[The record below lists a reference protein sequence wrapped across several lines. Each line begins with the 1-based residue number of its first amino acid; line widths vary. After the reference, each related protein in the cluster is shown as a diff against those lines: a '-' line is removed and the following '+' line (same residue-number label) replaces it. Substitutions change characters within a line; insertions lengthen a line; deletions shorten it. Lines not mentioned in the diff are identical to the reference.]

1 MRCVKSNLP
10 CRKSR
15 KELQFVFAD
24 PSAAA
29 HTPAATRQRAAQE
42 IARRLPTAS
51 PFGAPSIRRS
61 AIVNQCCTT
70 LFPSDPT
77 GWTSDT
83 MSIMNVL
90 QGRDTAADTVALAAS
105 YRLVVDQDPSLR
117 AYSLEAYCRAVSQMR
132 FLAMDFKKNWRRL
145 LESSLLL
152 FLYEV
157 SRCSAPPPGDLCL
170 ALFPKKSFR

>member
-10 CRKSR
+10 CRTSR
-15 KELQFVFAD
+15 KELRFVFSG
-24 PSAAA
+24 PSVAA
-29 HTPAATRQRAAQE
+29 HTPAAATHQRAVQE
-42 IARRLPTAS
+42 IARRLPTAN
-51 PFGAPSIRRS
+51 PFGAASVRRA
-61 AIVNQCCTT
+61 AIVNRCCAT

-90 QGRDTAADTVALAAS
+90 QSRDTAADTVALAAS
-105 YRLVVDQDPSLR
+105 YRLAVDQDSSLR
-117 AYSLEAYCRAVSQMR
+117 AQSLEAYCRAVSQMR
-132 FLAMDFKKNWRRL
+132 HQAMDFKKNWKRL

-157 SRCSAPPPGDLCL
+157 CRPLLLRSS
-170 ALFPKKSFR
+170 S

>member
-1 MRCVKSNLP
+1 MFS
-10 CRKSR
+10 
-15 KELQFVFAD
+15 D

-29 HTPAATRQRAAQE
+29 HTPAVTHQRAAQE

-51 PFGAPSIRRS
+51 PFGAPSIRRA

-90 QGRDTAADTVALAAS
+90 QGRDTAADTVAVAAS
-105 YRLVVDQDPSLR
+105 FRLVVDQDSSLR

-157 SRCSAPPPGDLCL
+157 SRRF
-170 ALFPKKSFR
+170 LFRSSTWGPLFGLVS